1 MPTVIAWMKGSLIV
15 FVSWIETRS
24 GVSLKYVVAPEDDAF
39 VARCLNP
46 DVASD
51 GGSQIE
57 AVANLR
63 EALELYFEDDE

>member
-1 MPTVIAWMKGSLIV
+1 MIAG
-15 FVSWIETRS
+15 WIETKS
-24 GVSLKYVVAPEDDAF
+24 GVPLKYVVVSEDDAF

-51 GGSQIE
+51 GDSQTE

-63 EALELYFEDDE
+63 EALALYFEDDE